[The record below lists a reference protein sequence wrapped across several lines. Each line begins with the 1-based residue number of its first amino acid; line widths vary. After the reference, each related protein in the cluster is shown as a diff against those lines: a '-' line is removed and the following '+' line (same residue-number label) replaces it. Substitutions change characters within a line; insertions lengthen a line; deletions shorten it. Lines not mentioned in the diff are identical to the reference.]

1 MFYTEIQPI
10 ALAIL
15 TSIITG
21 GFVLVFIEIGNRK
34 NRNNDRHDQIM
45 NPFMHKLS
53 SFFRFMNWCHSSI
66 IYPKELDEKEK
77 SFKKLLDEMDMYGS
91 KLIMSGGDFGVD
103 EFPAKE
109 LYQIALDINNIWYWH
124 DKMNPC
130 QLTWDRHCG
139 AMNAELINKELKEIS
154 PIYLSNQLNVDSVAR
169 VAGDFFVDIYQPIE
183 YETFRYETHQEHY
196 NRFTLYVSV
205 SFALVLLILCLMLF
219 IELPVLFLQLS
230 TVCVVLMLILSLI
243 MLSVDVNAQL
253 KWRNRMRGVF
263 HKDGR
268 TRRKK

>member
-1 MFYTEIQPI
+1 MLYTEIQPI

-34 NRNNDRHDQIM
+34 NRNSDRHEQIM
-45 NPFMHKLS
+45 TTFMHKLS
-53 SFFRFMNWCHSSI
+53 SFFRFVNWCHSSI

-77 SFKKLLDEMDMYGS
+77 SFKGLVDEMDRYGS
-91 KLIMSGGDFGVD
+91 KLIMSGGDYGVD
-103 EFPAKE
+103 EFSAKE
-109 LYQIALDINNIWYWH
+109 LYRIAHAINNIWYWH

-130 QLTWDRHCG
+130 QLTWDMHCG
-139 AMNAELINKELKEIS
+139 AMNAELIKKELKEIS
-154 PIYLSNQLNVDSVAR
+154 PIYLSNQLNVDLVAR

-196 NRFTLYVSV
+196 NRFTRYVSAF
-205 SFALVLLILCLMLF
+205 FALVLLILCLMMF
-219 IELPVLFLQLS
+219 VELPVLLLQAS

-243 MLSVDVNAQL
+243 MLSVDVKIQL
-253 KWRNRMRGVF
+253 KWRNRVRSCF
-263 HKDGR
+263 HKEGR
-268 TRRKK
+268 IRRKK

>member
-1 MFYTEIQPI
+1 MFYTDIQPI

-34 NRNNDRHDQIM
+34 NRNSDRHDQIM

-53 SFFRFMNWCHSSI
+53 SLFRFMNWCHSSI
-66 IYPKELDEKEK
+66 IYPKELDEKEA
-77 SFKKLLDEMDMYGS
+77 SFKKLVDEMDMYGS

-103 EFPAKE
+103 EFSAKE
-109 LYQIALDINNIWYWH
+109 LYQIAHDINNIWYWH

-130 QLTWDRHCG
+130 QLTWDMHCG
-139 AMNAELINKELKEIS
+139 AMNAELIKKELKEIS
-154 PIYLSNQLNVDSVAR
+154 PGYLSNQLNIDLIAR
-169 VAGDFFVDIYQPIE
+169 VAGDFYVDIYQQVE
-183 YETFRYETHQEHY
+183 YEILRYEARRGHY
-196 NRFTLYVSV
+196 NRFTCCVSAF
-205 SFALVLLILCLMLF
+205 FALVLLILCSMLF
-219 IELPVLFLQLS
+219 VELPVPVLQIS

-243 MLSVDVNAQL
+243 MLSIDVKVQL
-253 KWRNRMRGVF
+253 KWRNRIRGVF
-263 HKDGR
+263 HKNGR